1 MPVYA
6 YECTACKK
14 EFDHL
19 AKSMD
24 DRNAKVPCPAC
35 GSRAT
40 ARKMS
45 MVAVGAASTGSNAVS
60 ERPSGGMCGC
70 GRIPGSCGMN

>member
-1 MPVYA
+1 MPMYA
-6 YECTACKK
+6 YECSACKK

-19 AKSMD
+19 AKSVE
-24 DRNAKVPCPAC
+24 DRNAKVPCPDC

-45 MVAVGAASTGSNAVS
+45 MVAVGAATTGTSSAPA
-60 ERPSGGMCGC
+60 RASGGMCGC
-70 GRIPGSCGMN
+70 GRVPGSCGMN